1 MALLMRW
8 GDLEARAR
16 VILDDD
22 LRLIWSNA
30 VADAMF
36 AEAADIRRA
45 GDCVELPRPA
55 EHEAFRKFIVAS
67 TPGISGW
74 CTPRAREGVL
84 VFRAWR
90 IDAGDT
96 VGVGLAFHTSDGAY
110 TPKWA
115 DFGRALG
122 LTPTEYKV
130 ALRLL
135 DGFRIETVAEDA
147 GIAPATAR
155 THVRNL
161 YVKLGVGSREA
172 LFRALAPFR
181 IA

>member
-1 MALLMRW
+1 MALLLRW

-16 VILDDD
+16 AIVDDD
-22 LRLIWSNA
+22 LKLIWSNA
-30 VADAMF
+30 TADALLD
-36 AEAADIRRA
+36 EAVDIRRA
-45 GDCVELPRPA
+45 GDHVELVRPA
-55 EHEAFRKFIVAS
+55 EHEIFRRFIVDA

-74 CTPRAREGVL
+74 CTARAGEGAL

-90 IDAGDT
+90 IDTGDM
-96 VGVGLAFHTSDGAY
+96 VGVGLAFHTSDAAY

-122 LTPTEYKV
+122 LTPTEYRV

-135 DGFRIETVAEDA
+135 DGVRIETVAEDT